1 MEDDLG
7 EVTCLE
13 GLEVLVREGGLVRFV
28 RVSVMEEDGEGC
40 TMKYT
45 PVVRRV

>member
-1 MEDDLG
+1 MEEDLG

-28 RVSVMEEDGEGC
+28 RVSVMEEDEEGC

-45 PVVRRV
+45 PIVRRV